1 MLGVLIIPT
10 GISAEI
16 GGHAGD
22 GNPVAKLIASC
33 CDKLIVHPNV
43 VNAADINEMPE
54 NCLYVEGSSLDRF
67 LEGQLSL
74 EERTR
79 PNKVLVVANA
89 PVCAQTIN
97 AVNAARATIG
107 LDVELVELETPL
119 QMIASIKTG
128 IASGEVIGAE
138 ALIEQIKDYDFDAL
152 ALHTPIHV
160 PREVA
165 LSYYRHGGINP
176 WGGVEAIAS
185 RKISEALHKPVAHA
199 PRERDEVQ
207 QDDELYKIFDEVVDP
222 RIAPEAVSVCYLHC
236 VLKGLHRAPL
246 LRNVTGKGLH
256 VRDVDFMVSPSRC
269 FGRPHKACIEFGI
282 PIIVVKENKTCL
294 QQACPGAIVV
304 ENYWEAVGVIMSWK
318 AGIHRD
324 SVRRPLNKLLP
335 LMHHPSYY
343 QVPARSQ

>member
-43 VNAADINEMPE
+43 VNAADINEMPA

-67 LEGQLSL
+67 LEGHLVLL
-74 EERTR
+74 ERSR

-89 PVCAQTIN
+89 PVCPQTIN
-97 AVNAARATIG
+97 AVNAACATIG
-107 LDVELVELETPL
+107 LDAEIVELDTPL
-119 QMIASIKTG
+119 QMIASIKDG
-128 IASGEVIGAE
+128 VASGEVIGAE
-138 ALIEQIKDYDFDAL
+138 ALINQVSNYEFDAL
-152 ALHTPIHV
+152 AIHTPIHV
-160 PREVA
+160 SRVVA
-165 LSYYRHGGINP
+165 LYYYRNGGVNP
-176 WGGVEAIAS
+176 WGGVEALAS
-185 RKISEALHKPVAHA
+185 KMISSAIHKPVAHA
-199 PRERDEVQ
+199 PREREDVQ
-207 QDDELYKIFDEVVDP
+207 NDVELYKIFDEVVDP
-222 RIAPEAVSVCYLHC
+222 RIASEAVSVCYLHC

-246 LRNVTGKGLH
+246 LRNVTTDGFH

-269 FGRPHKACIEFGI
+269 FSRPHVACIAADI

-294 QQACPGAIVV
+294 QQPCPGAIVV
-304 ENYWEAVGVIMSWK
+304 ENYWEAAGVIMSWK

-324 SVRRPLNKLLP
+324 SVRRPLKTLLP
-335 LMHHPSYY
+335 TKDSEETK
-343 QVPARSQ
+343 VTAK